1 MLAMAIIALPAE
13 NHFLFLPGFS
23 ILFVLFGAIAL
34 YVTLARFSHLLRI
47 LFHPVFLAGYAFL
60 GFGFLIEGMPSVVL
74 SRDDKNFP
82 STEALPE
89 TGDRVPSGQIHR
101 CPPANSPRPRENSF
115 A

>member
-1 MLAMAIIALPAE
+1 MPWPEAIVIQRKPQDGGTPTSRGERVMLAMAIIALPAE

-60 GFGFLIEGMPSVVL
+60 GFDSNGL
-74 SRDDKNFP
+74 SSN
-82 STEALPE
+82 A
-89 TGDRVPSGQIHR
+89 
-101 CPPANSPRPRENSF
+101 
-115 A
+115 